1 MTVPAAASCTQPPT
15 AAASIQVI
23 EHQIERNPD
32 LGLLGDG
39 LGHLAG
45 KYNASLP
52 GGPTEECP
60 GSDQGWT
67 FGAVLLDGRGHG
79 GRGGVHLHCLHRH
92 WYWVF
97 SDLSSTTGM
106 VLGTNIDN

>member
-1 MTVPAAASCTQPPT
+1 MVPAPARCTQPPT

-60 GSDQGWT
+60 GSGQGWT
-67 FGAVLLDGRGHG
+67 FGAVLLDG
-79 GRGGVHLHCLHRH
+79 
-92 WYWVF
+92 
-97 SDLSSTTGM
+97 
-106 VLGTNIDN
+106 